1 MYEMFDEMY
10 DLSNHKKA
18 DTIKWIIYG
27 VVIALI
33 IVGLV
38 ITMVK
43 VFAPNDGDVLGAS
56 AFEIGTIDAEGKE
69 ERNTGF
75 IRSKEFIS
83 VDGLSVDIQKDANI
97 KYKLVYYT
105 ETVDGEPEYLSTTEF
120 LTADLD
126 KATIPATAK
135 LVKIVIQPIGDA
147 EVSNSELRE
156 YVSEL
161 TVTVG
166 K

>member
-1 MYEMFDEMY
+1 MSYELYE
-10 DLSNHKKA
+10 HKRG
-18 DTIKWIIYG
+18 DQVKW
-27 VVIALI
+27 VIAFVLI
-33 IVGLV
+33 ALLIVGMVFTL
-38 ITMVK
+38 VK
-43 VFAPNDGDVLGAS
+43 VSNNESTNTLNSF

-69 ERNTGF
+69 ERNTAF
-75 IRSKEFIS
+75 IRSKDFIS

-105 ETVDGEPEYLSTTEF
+105 ETVDGEPEYLSTTEY

-161 TVTVG
+161 TVTIG